1 MTPAWLNRILSSSGA
16 LTSGVVTSVTVAP
29 VAGDNSRSYRLSIAY
44 DSSARGELPKRL
56 WLKTC
61 QGGDFGP
68 SEVLYYTRDYV
79 EVPDAPVL
87 RAYDATYDDSSG
99 AYHVLLD
106 DISDSHRWNWDS
118 HPTAEYAA
126 VLGRSMAA
134 LHAPYWT
141 QTQRISID
149 AVMPDLAAIRRA
161 LEPGCAGLEP
171 MLLAADGID
180 PDWAGVLRQVWS
192 RYPAVLGKRARNP
205 RGFTVIHGD
214 ANPGNILSPVH
225 GHEPLWLIDRQPFSH
240 SLTTWLGVGDLA
252 YAIVPRWDMD
262 HDHGPETTALQAWH
276 GGLTE
281 RGILDYSWDQ
291 ALNDYRLCAVMS
303 LYVAA
308 EWCVNEHG
316 RVHMRWLWLPMLHRS
331 IRAFRDLAC
340 NQLLD
345 INVP

>member
-1 MTPAWLNRILSSSGA
+1 VTPTWLNRILSGSGA
-16 LTSGVVTSVTVAP
+16 LTSGAVTSVTVAP
-29 VAGDNSRSYRLSIAY
+29 VAGDNSNSYRLSIAY
-44 DSSARGELPKRL
+44 DSNATGELPQRL

-61 QGGDFGP
+61 QGGVFGP
-68 SEVLYYTRDYV
+68 SEVLYYTRDYLD
-79 EVPDAPVL
+79 VPDAPVL
-87 RAYDATYDDSSG
+87 RAYDATYDNSGG

-106 DISDSHRWNWDS
+106 DVSDSHRWNWDS

-126 VLGRSMAA
+126 TLGRSMAA

-171 MLLAADGID
+171 MLLAADGIE
-180 PDWAGVLRQVWS
+180 PDWADVLRQVWN

-205 RGFTVIHGD
+205 AGFTVVHGD

-240 SLTTWLGVGDLA
+240 SLTTWLGAGDLA

-262 HDHGPETTALQAWH
+262 DDRGPETTALQAWH
-276 GGLTE
+276 GELTE
-281 RGILDYSWDQ
+281 RRILDYSWEQ
-291 ALNDYRLCAVMS
+291 ALDDYRLSAVMS

-308 EWCVNEHG
+308 EWCVNEHD
-316 RVHMRWLWLPMLHRS
+316 RVNMRWLWLPMLHRS
-331 IRAFRDLAC
+331 IAAFRDLGC
-340 NQLLD
+340 NTLLD
-345 INVP
+345 IGVP